1 MLTPGTRLGPYEVVS
16 PLGAG
21 GMGEVYRARD
31 TRLGRH
37 VAVKVLP
44 ESVTS
49 DKDRLRRFEQE
60 ARAASALNHPN
71 ILTIH
76 DVGTEAAAPYVVFEL
91 LEGET
96 LRDRMTRGALPP
108 PRALEIA
115 VQIARG
121 LAAAHA
127 RGIVHRD
134 LKPENVFVTRD
145 GAVKILDFGL
155 AKLRPASGDA
165 LGSGALTI
173 SSTEPGVILGTIGY
187 MSPEQVRGQDTDHRS
202 DIFALGAVLYEM
214 LSGRRAF
221 LGESAIETMTAI
233 LREEPPELP
242 AVASGLP
249 SGVEKVLRRCLAKD
263 AAERMQ
269 DARDL
274 AFVLEAMGGAP
285 PAAPQ
290 DAEPAGDRKKSVAIL
305 PFKDLARNPEN
316 AHLGVGLADAT
327 ITELALV
334 QSLIVR
340 PTAAVLKYEDAAV
353 DPQQA
358 GRELGV
364 DAVAD
369 GSFQRSGSRLRVTV
383 QLVATAGGKSLWGA
397 KIDTTMDDL
406 FRMQDEVSRRI
417 AEALEI
423 ELSPGDERRIA
434 KAPRPGGRAYELYLK
449 ARYLLLSDTNL
460 GDLNAAIE
468 VLEQAREADPGLCR
482 RASWRLAD
490 AYARMGF
497 SFDPDGDWYDRA
509 QALCA
514 EALALDPEMPEGTTS
529 EAGFSGIP
537 RSGFAH
543 GAALREFLAAVAG
556 RPNLVEGHH
565 HAAMVMLHVS
575 LQEEATAGF
584 ERALAINPEDQ
595 FAELHRALSLYF
607 RGLYGE
613 ARALT
618 EEIEPRA
625 GSAWAPYQLAMC
637 HLHLGETADA
647 SRVMER
653 AARRFPGDVL
663 FYSLRAVIAAREGD
677 EPSRAG
683 TGRSHRQ
690 EPEGVRALSPRAVR
704 RGLRPR
710 APGGH
715 EDFPRVADGL
725 RPQRVSVRG
734 LLRARPFPRAA
745 CRKPRVRPLARRTAK
760 RAGRLPPAM
769 ARIGR
774 LHSERRHEA
783 FLGPRGPDPRTNAS
797 LRAHEDALFSRR
809 DQRRLARLRARYSSD
824 VHVRAGPRGWSAC
837 GG

>member
-1 MLTPGTRLGPYEVVS
+1 MTLPAGTRLGPYEIVS

-44 ESVTS
+44 ESVTA

-76 DVGTEAAAPYVVFEL
+76 DVGTEDAAPYVVFEL

-96 LRDRMTRGALPP
+96 LRERMAHGALPP
-108 PRALEIA
+108 HRALEIA
-115 VQIARG
+115 GQIARG

-127 RGIVHRD
+127 QGIVHRD

-145 GAVKILDFGL
+145 GRVKILDFGL
-155 AKLRPASGDA
+155 AKLRHPSGETLASGA
-165 LGSGALTI
+165 PTI
-173 SSTEPGVILGTIGY
+173 ASTEPGVILGTVGY

-202 DIFALGAVLYEM
+202 DLFAFGAVLYEM

-221 LGESAIETMTAI
+221 HGESAIETMTAI
-233 LREEPPELP
+233 LQDEPPDVP
-242 AVASGLP
+242 AATA
-249 SGVEKVLRRCLAKD
+249 GVEMTLRRCLAKNVG
-263 AAERMQ
+263 ERMQ
-269 DARDL
+269 DANDL
-274 AFVLEAMGGAP
+274 AFVLEAIGGAA
-285 PAAPQ
+285 PASPLA
-290 DAEPAGDRKKSVAIL
+290 AEPAGDRRKSVAIL

-334 QSLIVR
+334 HSLIVR
-340 PTAAVLKYEDAAV
+340 PTAAVLKYQDAAL

-406 FRMQDEVSRRI
+406 FRMQDEVSRHI

-449 ARYLLLSDTNL
+449 GRYLLLSDTNL
-460 GDLNAAIE
+460 DDLNAAIE
-468 VLEQAREADPGLCR
+468 VLEQAREADPGS
-482 RASWRLAD
+482 AIAIVGLAD
-490 AYARMGF
+490 AYTRMGF
-497 SFDPDGDWYDRA
+497 SFDPDGDWYERA

-514 EALALDPEMPEGTTS
+514 EALALDPQIPEGRYLR
-529 EAGFSGIP
+529 GRLLWNP
-537 RSGFAH
+537 RSGFDHA
-543 GAALREFLAAVAG
+543 AALREFLAAVAG

-565 HAAMVMLHVS
+565 HAAMVMVHVS
-575 LQEEATAGF
+575 LLEEATAGF

-595 FAELHRALSLYF
+595 FAELHRALSLYL
-607 RGLYGE
+607 RGFYSQ

-618 EEIEPRA
+618 EDIVPRA

-647 SRVMER
+647 SRILER

-677 EPSRAG
+677 RSRALEQVDLIVKN
-683 TGRSHRQ
+683 RK
-690 EPEGVRALSPRAVR
+690 AF
-704 RGLRPR
+704 
-710 APGGH
+710 GH
-715 EDFPRVADGL
+715 
-725 RPQRVSVRG
+725 
-734 LLRARPFPRAA
+734 
-745 CRKPRVRPLARRTAK
+745 
-760 RAGRLPPAM
+760 
-769 ARIGR
+769 
-774 LHSERRHEA
+774 
-783 FLGPRGPDPRTNAS
+783 
-797 LRAHEDALFSRR
+797 
-809 DQRRLARLRARYSSD
+809 
-824 VHVRAGPRGWSAC
+824 
-837 GG
+837 

>member
-44 ESVTS
+44 AGVTA

-76 DVGTEAAAPYVVFEL
+76 DVGTEDAAPYVVSEL

-96 LRDRMTRGALPP
+96 LRERMSRGGLPP
-108 PRALEIA
+108 GRALELAIE
-115 VQIARG
+115 IARG

-127 RGIVHRD
+127 QGIVHRD
-134 LKPENVFVTRD
+134 LKPENVFLTRD
-145 GAVKILDFGL
+145 GRVKILDFGL
-155 AKLRPASGDA
+155 AKLRHPAGDA
-165 LGSGALTI
+165 LASRAPTI
-173 SSTEPGVILGTIGY
+173 TPTEPGVVLGTVGY
-187 MSPEQVRGQDTDHRS
+187 MSPEQVRGQATDNRS

-214 LSGRRAF
+214 LAGRRAF
-221 LGESAIETMTAI
+221 RGESAIETMTAI
-233 LREEPPELP
+233 LQDEPPDLASAADGLP
-242 AVASGLP
+242 AGVA
-249 SGVEKVLRRCLAKD
+249 KILRRCLAKD
-263 AAERMQ
+263 PGERMQ

-274 AFVLEAMGGAP
+274 VFVLEALGGVAPAP
-285 PAAPQ
+285 PEAAER
-290 DAEPAGDRKKSVAIL
+290 AEERRRSVAVL
-305 PFKDLARNPEN
+305 PFKDLARDPQN

-334 QSLIVR
+334 HSLVVR
-340 PTAAVLKYEDAAV
+340 PTAAVLKYQDSAL

-383 QLVATAGGKSLWGA
+383 QLVATEGGKSLWGA
-397 KIDTTMDDL
+397 KIDTTLDDI
-406 FRMQDEVSRRI
+406 FQMQDEVSRRI

-449 ARYLLLSDTNL
+449 GRYLLFADTNL

-468 VLEQAREADPGLCR
+468 VLEQAREADPGSALGIV
-482 RASWRLAD
+482 ALAD
-490 AYARMGF
+490 AYARMSF
-497 SFDPDGDWYDRA
+497 SFDPEGDWYDRA

-514 EALALDPEMPEGTTS
+514 RALALDPEMPEGRYLR
-529 EAGFSGIP
+529 GRLLWNP

-543 GAALREFLAAVAG
+543 GDALREFLTAVAG
-556 RPNLVEGHH
+556 RPNLVEAHH

-595 FAELHRALSLYF
+595 FAELHRGLSLYL

-618 EEIEPRA
+618 EEIVPRA

-637 HLHLGETADA
+637 HLHLGESADA

-663 FYSLRAVIAAREGD
+663 FHSLRALVAAREGD
-677 EPSRAG
+677 GTRALNQVDLIVKNRKAFGHYHHAQYDVACVHALLGDTKTSLEWLTDSARNGFPCVDFFARDPFLEPLAG
-683 TGRSHRQ
+683 
-690 EPEGVRALSPRAVR
+690 EPEFGLLLDALRTEREGYRRLCEELGSSSPGGGVRTLSR
-704 RGLRPR
+704 
-710 APGGH
+710 
-715 EDFPRVADGL
+715 
-725 RPQRVSVRG
+725 
-734 LLRARPFPRAA
+734 
-745 CRKPRVRPLARRTAK
+745 
-760 RAGRLPPAM
+760 
-769 ARIGR
+769 
-774 LHSERRHEA
+774 
-783 FLGPRGPDPRTNAS
+783 
-797 LRAHEDALFSRR
+797 
-809 DQRRLARLRARYSSD
+809 
-824 VHVRAGPRGWSAC
+824 
-837 GG
+837 